1 MVQQVIGFAVMANLV
16 WLALWLLGANPGEG
30 SISTIPQLLYLF
42 SKYIAIAFDS
52 VLVGVMALLAVA
64 HGFFRSLALIGKP
77 IYKWHLK
84 QATEYSVLFYAVLI
98 VPLVGLYAVFGLWS
112 AIAVSALY
120 LLLMIFGSPDRT
132 KKTKHGGE
140 NDPTSLA
147 QAIKSSI
154 TFANLV
160 GMEETKARLLKAGQ
174 QILSQHKQGVMNSS
188 RNGILMFGP
197 PGTGKTYFAEAL
209 AGELDI
215 GFMAFNF
222 SQANSKWIGEGTERV
237 TQVFR
242 DAISNAPVLLFLDEV
257 DTVFISRG
265 DIAQAEHESARLTS
279 ALLPL
284 IEEARKAGVVLVA
297 ATNLID
303 RLDPA
308 SIREGRFDFKI
319 EIGYPDVKARKS
331 IVENA
336 FKKNE
341 LEFDEAGLLK
351 AVSRWEGYA
360 IPRLQ
365 SVAAELKDA
374 GIIKAS
380 FSDMMQ
386 AMRRI
391 QGRKGQ
397 KKLTHTMD
405 DVILSPKMRS
415 DLGSLVWR
423 LQHIDELEEM
433 GGSLPTGILFYG
445 DPGTGKSYT
454 AAALANSADWAFLS
468 VSGHDLVADEK
479 RIDALM
485 KEAADIRPVIVFID
499 EAEDVFGH
507 RTGGFA
513 NLVTNK
519 LLGIMDGASGRV
531 PDIVFV
537 AATNHPDSMD
547 SAALRGGRFTE
558 KFNFEAPS
566 DDELMT
572 FVDRWMS
579 SKPKLVFDESIT
591 PQSLTTLLS
600 GVSLA
605 NVKAILQS
613 AANTAI
619 SQQKQ
624 VISFDL
630 ISIASQTVQPNR

>member
-64 HGFFRSLALIGKP
+64 HGFFRSLAIIGKP

-132 KKTKHGGE
+132 KKTKHGGV
-140 NDPTSLA
+140 DDTTSLA

-433 GGSLPTGILFYG
+433 GGSLPSGILFYG

-558 KFNFEAPS
+558 KFNFEAPG

-579 SKPKLVFDESIT
+579 SKPKLVFDESVT